1 MRITKLAKFGVGLAV
16 LGLVLSACSS
26 NSGTDTATADAAAP
40 AKIESIGITVGDISN
55 PFWLAMTKGAEE
67 SAAEL
72 GATISVQDGAQDLAV
87 QSAQID
93 TFITQG
99 IDVLIIGAV
108 DSVGIAPA
116 IERAQAAGIM
126 VVAVGDKAQ
135 GASTYA
141 AVDNNSAGVV
151 ACKYMA
157 EQIGGKGEVAI
168 IDGTAV
174 SAVIE
179 RVLGCEAAL
188 KEFPDI
194 KVVAKVAG
202 DNAIGKGQ
210 TIATDILTA
219 NPNLKGI
226 FGINDP
232 TALGA
237 LLAAQDAKFTD
248 LIIVGV
254 DGAPSA
260 VEELSKASSM
270 FKGSASQDPRAM
282 VKAVLT
288 AVQDVMAG
296 GNWPADGILLPSE
309 FITKDNLS
317 TYKGWS

>member
-1 MRITKLAKFGVGLAV
+1 MKKGKL
-16 LGLVLSACSS
+16 LGLVGVAVFALALSGCSS
-26 NSGTDTATADAAAP
+26 SGDGDADAA
-40 AKIESIGITVGDISN
+40 KEIKSIGITVGDISN
-55 PFWLAMTKGAEE
+55 PFWLAMTNGAKE
-67 SAAEL
+67 SAAEI
-72 GATISVQDGAQDLAV
+72 GASISVQDAAQDLAV
-87 QSAQID
+87 QTAQID
-93 TFITQG
+93 TFITQKM
-99 IDVLIIGAV
+99 DLIIVGAV

-116 IERAQAAGIM
+116 VERAQAEGIL

-141 AVDNNSAGVV
+141 AVDNKSAGVV
-151 ACKYMA
+151 ACEYMA
-157 EQIGGKGEVAI
+157 NEIGGKGEVAI

-179 RVLGCEAAL
+179 RVVGCEEAL
-188 KEFPDI
+188 AKFPDI

-219 NPNLKGI
+219 HPKLKGI

-237 LLAAQDAKFTD
+237 LLAAQDAKFKT

-260 VEELSKASSM
+260 VAELSKPSSM

-282 VKAVLT
+282 VKAVLE
-288 AVQDVMAG
+288 AAQKVVG
-296 GNWPADGILLPSE
+296 GGAWPTQGILLPSE
-309 FITKDNLS
+309 FITKANLK

>member
-1 MRITKLAKFGVGLAV
+1 MEKGKLRSVVGFAV
-16 LGLVLSACSS
+16 FTLGLSLCSS
-26 NSGTDTATADAAAP
+26 SGAKAVDTPKAI
-40 AKIESIGITVGDISN
+40 KSIGITVGDISN
-55 PFWLAMTKGAEE
+55 PFWLAMTNGAKE
-67 SAAEL
+67 SAAGI
-72 GATISVQDGAQDLAV
+72 GATISVQDAAQDLAV
-87 QSAQID
+87 QTAQIE
-93 TFITQG
+93 TFITQKMN
-99 IDVLIIGAV
+99 LIIVGAV

-116 IERAQAAGIM
+116 VERAKAAGIL

-141 AVDNNSAGVV
+141 AVDNRSAGAV
-151 ACKYMA
+151 ACEYMA
-157 EQIGGKGEVAI
+157 KKIGGKGEVAI

-179 RVLGCEAAL
+179 RVVGCEKAL
-188 KEFPDI
+188 KNFKGI

-219 NPNLKGI
+219 HPKLKGI

-237 LLAAQDAKFTD
+237 LLAAKDAKFKS

-260 VEELSKASSM
+260 VAELSKPSSM

-282 VKAVLT
+282 VKAVLE
-288 AVQDVMAG
+288 AAQKVVG
-296 GNWPADGILLPSE
+296 GGAWPTQGILLPSE
-309 FITKDNLS
+309 FITKANLK

>member
-1 MRITKLAKFGVGLAV
+1 MKKGKL
-16 LGLVLSACSS
+16 LGLVGVAVLALALSGCSS
-26 NSGTDTATADAAAP
+26 SGDGDADAA
-40 AKIESIGITVGDISN
+40 KEIKSIGITVGDISN
-55 PFWLAMTKGAEE
+55 PFWLAMTNGASE
-67 SAAEL
+67 SAAEI
-72 GATISVQDGAQDLAV
+72 GASISVQDAAQDLAV
-87 QSAQID
+87 QAAQID
-93 TFITQG
+93 TFITQEM
-99 IDVLIIGAV
+99 DLIIVGAV

-116 IERAQAAGIM
+116 IERAQAEGIL

-141 AVDNNSAGVV
+141 AVDNKSAGVV
-151 ACKYMA
+151 ACEYMA
-157 EQIGGKGEVAI
+157 NEIGGKGEVAI

-179 RVLGCEAAL
+179 RVVGCEEAL
-188 KEFPDI
+188 ANFPDI
-194 KVVAKVAG
+194 KIVKKVAG

-219 NPNLKGI
+219 HPKLKGI

-237 LLAAQDAKFTD
+237 LLAAQDAKFKT

-260 VEELSKASSM
+260 VAELSKPSSM

-282 VKAVLT
+282 IKAVL
-288 AVQDVMAG
+288 AAAQVVISG
-296 GNWPADGILLPSE
+296 GDWPADGILLPSE
-309 FITKDNLS
+309 FITKANLS

>member
-1 MRITKLAKFGVGLAV
+1 
-16 LGLVLSACSS
+16 
-26 NSGTDTATADAAAP
+26 
-40 AKIESIGITVGDISN
+40 
-55 PFWLAMTKGAEE
+55 MTNGASE
-67 SAAEL
+67 SAAEI
-72 GATISVQDGAQDLAV
+72 GASISVQDAAQDLAV
-87 QSAQID
+87 QAAQID
-93 TFITQG
+93 TFITQEM
-99 IDVLIIGAV
+99 DLIIVGAV

-116 IERAQAAGIM
+116 IERAQAEGIL

-141 AVDNNSAGVV
+141 AVDNKSAGVV
-151 ACKYMA
+151 ACEYMA
-157 EQIGGKGEVAI
+157 NEIGGKGEVAI

-179 RVLGCEAAL
+179 RVVGCEEAL
-188 KEFPDI
+188 ANFPDI
-194 KVVAKVAG
+194 KIVKKVAG

-219 NPNLKGI
+219 HPKLKGI

-237 LLAAQDAKFTD
+237 LLAAQDAKFKN

-260 VEELSKASSM
+260 VEELSKPSSM

-282 VKAVLT
+282 IKAVL
-288 AVQDVMAG
+288 AAAQVVISG
-296 GNWPADGILLPSE
+296 GDWPADGILLPSE
-309 FITKDNLS
+309 FITKANLS

>member
-1 MRITKLAKFGVGLAV
+1 MAKGKLRSTIGLAV
-16 LGLVLSACSS
+16 FGLTVSLFSS
-26 NSGTDTATADAAAP
+26 SGANAADVPKAI
-40 AKIESIGITVGDISN
+40 KSIGITVGDISN
-55 PFWLAMTKGAEE
+55 PFWLAMTNGAKE
-67 SAAEL
+67 SAAGI
-72 GATISVQDGAQDLAV
+72 GATISVQDAAQDLAV
-87 QSAQID
+87 QTAQID
-93 TFITQG
+93 TFITQKMN
-99 IDVLIIGAV
+99 LIIVGAV

-116 IERAQAAGIM
+116 VERAKAAGIL

-141 AVDNNSAGVV
+141 AVDNRSAGAV
-151 ACKYMA
+151 ACQYMA
-157 EQIGGKGEVAI
+157 KQIGGKGEVAI

-179 RVLGCEAAL
+179 RVQGCEKAL
-188 KEFPDI
+188 KKFKGI
-194 KVVAKVAG
+194 KVVKKVAG

-219 NPNLKGI
+219 HPKLKGI

-237 LLAAQDAKFTD
+237 LLAAKDAKFKS
-248 LIIVGV
+248 LVIVGV

-260 VEELSKASSM
+260 VAELSKRSSM

-282 VKAVLT
+282 VKAVL
-288 AVQDVMAG
+288 AAAQKVVDG
-296 GNWPADGILLPSE
+296 GTWPDKGILLPSE
-309 FITKDNLS
+309 FITKAKLK

>member
-1 MRITKLAKFGVGLAV
+1 MEKGKLRSVVGFAVFTLA
-16 LGLVLSACSS
+16 LSLCSS
-26 NSGTDTATADAAAP
+26 SGARAADTPKAI
-40 AKIESIGITVGDISN
+40 KSIGITVGDISN
-55 PFWLAMTKGAEE
+55 PFWLAMTNGAKE
-67 SAAEL
+67 SAAGI
-72 GATISVQDGAQDLAV
+72 GATISVQDAAQDLAV
-87 QSAQID
+87 QTAQIE
-93 TFITQG
+93 TFITQKMN
-99 IDVLIIGAV
+99 LIIVGAV

-116 IERAQAAGIM
+116 VERAKAAGIL

-141 AVDNNSAGVV
+141 AVDNTSAGAV
-151 ACKYMA
+151 ACEYMA
-157 EQIGGKGEVAI
+157 KKIGGKGEVAI

-179 RVLGCEAAL
+179 RVVGCEKAL
-188 KEFPDI
+188 KKFKGI

-219 NPNLKGI
+219 HPKLKGI

-237 LLAAQDAKFTD
+237 LLAAKDAKFKN

-260 VEELSKASSM
+260 VAELSKPSSM

-282 VKAVLT
+282 VKAVLE
-288 AVQDVMAG
+288 AAQKVVG
-296 GNWPADGILLPSE
+296 GGAWPAKGILLPSQ
-309 FITKDNLS
+309 FITKANLK